1 MKLSFNNNVVGLSAE
16 TEEEREICALLSVAD
31 GHVFQLHC
39 TSERGFSLTELGP
52 QADACREPLNIT
64 RTVAPP
70 FQAISNLAHTR
81 FELDGETYASVEGFW
96 QGLKFEEPVERR
108 KVAKL
113 WGPEAKARGDGAGQP
128 ATFEFGGVVVAA
140 GSPEH
145 WGLMR
150 RAYEA
155 KFTQNTEAA
164 AALKAT
170 GQRWLTHKT
179 RRDSRTIPGAIM
191 AQIWMDVRAGLQK

>member
-1 MKLSFNNNVVGLSAE
+1 MKLSFQNNVVGLSAE
-16 TEEEREICALLSVAD
+16 TEAEREICALLSAAD

-39 TSERGFSLTELGP
+39 TNERGFGLTELGP

-64 RTVAPP
+64 RSVAPP

-81 FELDGETYASVEGFW
+81 FELDGEAYASIEGFW
-96 QGLKFEEPVERR
+96 QGLKFADQAERQ
-108 KVAKL
+108 KTAKL
-113 WGPEAKARGDGAGQP
+113 WGPEAKAYGDGAGQP
-128 ATFEFGGVVVAA
+128 ATFEFGGVVVVA

-150 RAYEA
+150 RACQA
-155 KFTQNTEAA
+155 KFSQNAEAA
-164 AALKAT
+164 AALRAT

-191 AQIWMDVRAGLQK
+191 AQIWMDVRSGS